1 MSDQKSGFWKK
12 VGIAIGVV
20 AFIVASFVIDGLL
33 RLLSEIPIIGIL
45 ARWLLH
51 LRERVY

>member
-1 MSDQKSGFWKK
+1 VSKQKSALWKK

-20 AFIVASFVIDGLL
+20 GFIVASFAFDGLL

-45 ARWLLH
+45 AKWLLH
-51 LRERVY
+51 LRETV